1 MSELPYKNPVSPQ
14 TFNGPVSVQRTDEFG
29 TNFSN
34 LGVGGHMEVY
44 NLSDLVFVIPSG
56 TTGQVDYTGNT
67 IPVSLIK
74 GNGAAY
80 SPDVLTLY
88 SDNISSGR
96 RKIGMLVYVYE
107 TDQTYEFHMSRIL

>member
-1 MSELPYKNPVSPQ
+1 MSTFPHKNPLSPQ
-14 TFNGPVSVQRTDEFG
+14 LLNGPESVRRIDEFG

-44 NLSDLVFVIPSG
+44 DLDELYYIIPSG
-56 TTGQVDYTGNT
+56 TTGLVQYSGNS

-74 GNGAAY
+74 GTGASY

-96 RKIGMLVYVYE
+96 RKLG
-107 TDQTYEFHMSRIL
+107 QS